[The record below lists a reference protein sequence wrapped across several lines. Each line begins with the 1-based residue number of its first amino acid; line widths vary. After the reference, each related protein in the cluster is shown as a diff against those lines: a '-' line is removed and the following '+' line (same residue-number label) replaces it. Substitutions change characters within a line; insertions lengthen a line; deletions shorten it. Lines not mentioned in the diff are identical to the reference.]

1 MGINIIRGQTR
12 PFRTRRVPLYR
23 QPTTTTTHTLSWLYH
38 HNNNNSNQEQDYQQ

>member
-23 QPTTTTTHTLSWLYH
+23 QPTTTTHTLSWLYH